1 MAIVVALAAAL
12 FAGYML
18 FTLLFKDW
26 DELNRCL
33 LFWIIPERR
42 TFFLGRLREDLWS
55 EFKLLLWV
63 AGVLSMGFSAY
74 RAFA

>member
-1 MAIVVALAAAL
+1 MAIVVALSAAL

-26 DELNRCL
+26 DELSRCL

-55 EFKLLLWV
+55 EFKLLLWA

>member
-26 DELNRCL
+26 DELSRCL
-33 LFWIIPERR
+33 LFWIIPEHR

-55 EFKLLLWV
+55 EFKLLLWI